1 MKNNQ
6 LLNIGI
12 GIAIGYVLFQGKGK
26 ANTTVVDVVPPRLP
40 GNTTSTTMDLPALP
54 INGYKVPLKMPK
66 RV

>member
-12 GIAIGYVLFQGKGK
+12 GIAIGYVLFGKRGT
-26 ANTTVVDVVPPRLP
+26 TTVVNVPPPRLP
-40 GNTTSTTMDLPALP
+40 GTTTTSTTMDTLP

-66 RV
+66 RL

>member
-12 GIAIGYVLFQGKGK
+12 GIAIGYVLFKSK
-26 ANTTVVDVVPPRLP
+26 ANTVVPPRLP

>member
-12 GIAIGYVLFQGKGK
+12 GIAIGYVLFKGK
-26 ANTTVVDVVPPRLP
+26 ATTTVVNVAPPRLP

-54 INGYKVPLKMPK
+54 INGYKIPLKMPK
-66 RV
+66 RL

>member
-12 GIAIGYVLFQGKGK
+12 GIAIGYVLFKGK
-26 ANTTVVDVVPPRLP
+26 ANTTVVNVPPPRLP

>member
-12 GIAIGYVLFQGKGK
+12 GIAIGYVIFKGK
-26 ANTTVVDVVPPRLP
+26 AKTTVVNVVPPRLP

-66 RV
+66 RL